1 MLTNQ
6 KECGILLT
14 EREVESM
21 KNFKRTQ
28 VEALA
33 LEIFEDGKENIG
45 EAVTW
50 EEALEMAKMELGAKE
65 ITRYEK
71 SDTPRK
77 ARERKVDP
85 DKKYLLDLLIK
96 GFTSE
101 HPRMIQVKN
110 EAEFSFNYNENAYT
124 VKLIKHRKEKK

>member
-1 MLTNQ
+1 M
-6 KECGILLT
+6 KE
-14 EREVESM
+14 
-21 KNFKRTQ
+21 FKKTQ

-65 ITRYEK
+65 IKRYEK
-71 SDTPRK
+71 SDTPK
-77 ARERKVDP
+77 KKKTRERKVDH
-85 DKKYLLDLLIK
+85 DKAILIDILTDAIIDNEILVTNQK
-96 GFTSE
+96 S
-101 HPRMIQVKN
+101 
-110 EAEFSFNYNENAYT
+110 EAEFSLQYKNNDYT